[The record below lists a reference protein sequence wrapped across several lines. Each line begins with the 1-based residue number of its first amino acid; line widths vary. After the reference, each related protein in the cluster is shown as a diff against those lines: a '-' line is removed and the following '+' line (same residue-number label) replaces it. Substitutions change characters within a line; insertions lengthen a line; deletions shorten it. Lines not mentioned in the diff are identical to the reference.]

1 MTSVTF
7 LHPVR
12 LMRCLFGSQRPTGG
26 FRADRGPFAMLVAP
40 HGPAPSPGM
49 YPAPEKVEHYD
60 REGRGNQIT
69 VHNNTKK
76 RK

>member
-1 MTSVTF
+1 MTPVTF

-12 LMRCLFGSQRPTGG
+12 LMGCFIGGQWLSGG
-26 FRADRGPFAMLVAP
+26 FRADRGPFAMLVAS
-40 HGPAPSPGM
+40 HGPAPSPGV
-49 YPAPEKVEHYD
+49 YPAPEKVHHDD

-69 VHNNTKK
+69 VHNNTKN